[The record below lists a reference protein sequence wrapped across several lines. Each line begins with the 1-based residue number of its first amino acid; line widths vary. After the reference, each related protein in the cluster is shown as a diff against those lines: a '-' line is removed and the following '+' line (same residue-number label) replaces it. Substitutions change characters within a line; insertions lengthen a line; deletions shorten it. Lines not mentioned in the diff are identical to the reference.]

1 MIKLTTWVDA
11 NAQYYGS
18 WYGRRSLEYKDH
30 PDFRLV
36 PTFEEAISTELPS
49 KGKKRISLLSPVM
62 NK

>member
-30 PDFRLV
+30 PDFRQV
-36 PTFEEAISTELPS
+36 PTFAEAVSMQAPLKE
-49 KGKKRISLLSPVM
+49 KDR
-62 NK
+62 